1 MRFTFRFLAARSLA
15 ALTAGAALAETELRI
30 THAMSG
36 GAGKKLLTRLLQ
48 DLRRQIQA

>member
-1 MRFTFRFLAARSLA
+1 MRFTFRFLAACSLA

-36 GAGKKLLTRLLQ
+36 GAGKKPLTRVSPV
-48 DLRRQIQA
+48 LRRQIRA